1 MTAKYKNDL
10 EGNQRS
16 ITRSQSNNNNKSF
29 A

>member
-16 ITRSQSNNNNKSF
+16 MARSRSNNNNKSL